1 MFAFNPFIGV
11 LARSFNLFQK
21 IFPETLT
28 APEAPP
34 PTLHVSGTRTKP
46 LAPRCIR
53 SHPTRP
59 RRIWAQTART
69 RSVSHSAR
77 WRLALHL
84 LRVKLM
90 DPETNPLCMDR
101 RKTHGQL
108 SRCRPRCS
116 PEHSIGKSALLGSSA
131 SRTATAGDHHGT
143 LHILV
148 LRSAHLLPQRHAVA
162 GARRCHAG
170 VRRHPRVDGV
180 RAFFPEI

>member
-69 RSVSHSAR
+69 RSVAHSAR

-84 LRVKLM
+84 LRVRLIE
-90 DPETNPLCMDR
+90 PETNPLCMDR
-101 RKTHGQL
+101 RKNAWTAL
-108 SRCRPRCS
+108 SRPPQVRPR
-116 PEHSIGKSALLGSSA
+116 
-131 SRTATAGDHHGT
+131 T
-143 LHILV
+143 LNRKI
-148 LRSAHLLPQRHAVA
+148 RPTQ
-162 GARRCHAG
+162 
-170 VRRHPRVDGV
+170 
-180 RAFFPEI
+180 E